1 MLDWLYTAISW
12 VMAQWHSLWSL
23 VFDDPAAG
31 TGLSGL
37 AWALSIVFLVV
48 TVRLILFPLFVK
60 QVKSQRAMQE
70 LQPEIQRLRKEYG
83 SDRQGFAVAMQKLQ
97 KERNVNPL
105 AGCLPILPQ
114 IPIFLSL
121 FHVLR
126 RLAPGADGLYSWD
139 DALTDEAA
147 RAPFFGAP
155 ISSSF
160 VMSGAKEDAILAIT
174 GGYGPIRIVGFLLIL
189 VMSLTTYVTQK
200 QIMSRSGPVE
210 GQAAMVQKLLLYVMP
225 LSLFVSGFFFPIGV
239 LLYWFTNNLWTLGQQ
254 FFILRKMPP
263 PGSDAAKAK
272 GLKDGTLKPPVDPK
286 TLAPKPGAKPV
297 RPKAGRTAAPASTVD
312 PSGDA
317 TAGTNGGATAG
328 TGGDTTAGTPTDG
341 PADAP
346 APSGATAAS
355 ANGASPA
362 ARAANGRPR
371 GTAGRGSPGPANRGK
386 RKRR

>member
-1 MLDWLYTAISW
+1 MLDWLYTGISLVLGW
-12 VMAQWHSLWSL
+12 WHSVWDR

-48 TVRLILFPLFVK
+48 TVRIILFPLFVK

-70 LQPEIQRLRKEYG
+70 LQPELAKLRKQYG
-83 SDRQGFAVAMQKLQ
+83 SDRQGLALAMQKLQ
-97 KERNVNPL
+97 KERNVSPL

-126 RLAPGADGLYSWD
+126 RLAPEAQGLYSWD
-139 DALTDEAA
+139 AALTDEAA

-160 VMSGAKEDAILAIT
+160 FMSGAKEQAILDIT
-174 GGYGPIRIVGFLLIL
+174 NGYTQIRVVAFVLIL
-189 VMSLTTYVTQK
+189 IMSLTTYFTQK
-200 QIMSRSGPVE
+200 QIMRRSGPVE
-210 GQAAMVQKLLLYVMP
+210 GQAAMVQKMLLYVMP
-225 LSLFVSGFFFPIGV
+225 IGLFVSGFLFPIGV

-263 PGSDAAKAK
+263 PGSPAAQAKAS
-272 GLKDGTLKPPVDPK
+272 KDGAVADKPVVDPR
-286 TLAPKPGAKPV
+286 TLAPRPGAKPV
-297 RPKAGRTAAPASTVD
+297 RPKSGRTVAPASTVD
-312 PSGDA
+312 TADPTGDSTA
-317 TAGTNGGATAG
+317 ETSAAETSAAGTSAAGTSPTGAT
-328 TGGDTTAGTPTDG
+328 PT
-341 PADAP
+341 
-346 APSGATAAS
+346 GATAA
-355 ANGASPA
+355 GAGGQAAA
-362 ARAANGRPR
+362 ARAANGQPR
-371 GTAGRGSPGPANRGK
+371 GGAGRGSQGPANRGK